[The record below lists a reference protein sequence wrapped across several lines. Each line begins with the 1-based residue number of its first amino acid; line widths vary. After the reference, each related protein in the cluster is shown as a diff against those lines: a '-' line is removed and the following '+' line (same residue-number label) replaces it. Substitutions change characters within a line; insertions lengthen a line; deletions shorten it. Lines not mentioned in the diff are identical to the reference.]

1 MVQSQPIKDTRIVFM
16 GTPDF
21 AVPVLRMLVEER
33 YNIIQVVTQPDR
45 PKGRKR
51 ELTPPPVKVAALEL
65 GLPVYQPEKVRIPA
79 EMQPIVDL
87 KPDLIITAA
96 FGQILPKALL
106 DVPKYGC
113 INVHA
118 SLLPKYRGGAPIH
131 QAIIDGE
138 QSTGVT
144 IMYMVEALDAGDMIA
159 RRAIPITHKD
169 HVGTMF
175 EKLSVVGADL
185 LQSVLPP
192 LLRGEIQAIPQD
204 ENQVT
209 FAPNIKR
216 EQELLDWNRTAL
228 QLYNQVRGMHPWP
241 VAFTLWNGQPLK
253 VWWAEPLVEE
263 VSDQAPG
270 TVVALQKDGIVVA
283 TGAGCLKL
291 TDLQPAGKKR
301 LTAEQLINGRQIHVG
316 DRLGE

>member
-1 MVQSQPIKDTRIVFM
+1 MNGIKDTRIVFM

-21 AVPVLRMLVEER
+21 AVPVLRMLVEEG
-33 YNIIQVVTQPDR
+33 YHIIQVVTQPDR

-51 ELTPPPVKVAALEL
+51 ELTPPPVKVAAQEL
-65 GLPVYQPEKVRIPA
+65 GLPVYQPEKVRIPE
-79 EMQPIVDL
+79 EMQPIIDL
-87 KPDLIITAA
+87 NPDLIITAA

-106 DVPKYGC
+106 DVPAYGC

-131 QAIIDGE
+131 QSIIDGE
-138 QSTGVT
+138 EATGVT

-159 RRAIPITHKD
+159 QSSIPITQED

-185 LQSVLPP
+185 LKETLPA
-192 LLRGEIQAIPQD
+192 LLRGEIQAVTQD
-204 ENQVT
+204 AGQVT

-216 EQELLDWNRTAL
+216 EQEILDWNRTAV

-241 VAFTLWNGQPLK
+241 VAFTLWNGQPMK
-253 VWWAEPLVEE
+253 VWWAEPLSDEKT
-263 VSDQAPG
+263 DQAPG
-270 TVVALQKDGIVVA
+270 TVVALQKEGIVVA
-283 TGAGCLKL
+283 TGDGCLKL
-291 TDLQPAGKKR
+291 TDLQPSGKKR

>member
-1 MVQSQPIKDTRIVFM
+1 MNSIKDTRIVFM

-21 AVPVLRMLVEER
+21 AVPVLRMLVEEG
-33 YNIIQVVTQPDR
+33 YNIVQVVTQPDR

-51 ELTPPPVKVAALEL
+51 ELTPPPVKEAAQDL
-65 GLPVYQPEKVRIPA
+65 GLPVYQPEKIRISE
-79 EMQPIVDL
+79 EMKPIINL

-106 DVPKYGC
+106 DVPTHGC

-131 QAIIDGE
+131 QSIIDGE
-138 QSTGVT
+138 EATGVT

-159 RRAIPITHKD
+159 QSSVPIMQED

-175 EKLSVVGADL
+175 EKLSVVGANL
-185 LQSVLPP
+185 LKETLPA
-192 LLRGEIQAIPQD
+192 LLCGEIQAVPQD
-204 ENQVT
+204 ARQVT
-209 FAPNIKR
+209 FAPTIKR
-216 EQELLDWNRTAL
+216 EQEILDWNRTAL

-241 VAFTLWNGQPLK
+241 VAFTLWNGQPMK
-253 VWWAEPLVEE
+253 IWWAEPLMDEK
-263 VSDQAPG
+263 SDQTPG
-270 TVVALQKDGIVVA
+270 SVVALQKDGIVVA
-283 TGAGCLKL
+283 TGDGCLKL
-291 TDLQPAGKKR
+291 TDLQPSGKKR
-301 LTAEQLINGRQIHVG
+301 LTATQLINGRQIHVG